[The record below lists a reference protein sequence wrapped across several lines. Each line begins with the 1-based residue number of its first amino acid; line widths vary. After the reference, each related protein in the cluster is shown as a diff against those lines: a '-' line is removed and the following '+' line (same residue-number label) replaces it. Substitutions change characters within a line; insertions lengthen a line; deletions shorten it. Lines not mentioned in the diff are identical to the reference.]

1 MEPSETMSKFMKA
14 VTYLAAAA
22 ALLTLVFVV
31 FQSTSMLAGS

>member
-1 MEPSETMSKFMKA
+1 MSKCTKA

-22 ALLTLVFVV
+22 ALVTLIFVV